1 MSFFQVLP
9 YTILQHILSSVKK
22 MLKEW
27 QKIEAAGIFDSLE
40 EFAKYYYENGEKS
53 CFRII
58 TNDPWS
64 KENFFFGTYQ
74 ELLEFYK
81 TDVSVSKEAKS
92 RIGEKFHYLTILDVF
107 AENKTGKK
115 IVYAKCKCD
124 CGASI
129 GCLYK
134 FSFSSQNVSMEL

>member
-1 MSFFQVLP
+1 MIDL
-9 YTILQHILSSVKK
+9 TNKK

-27 QKIEAAGIFDSLE
+27 QKIETAGIFDSLE

-81 TDVSVSKEAKS
+81 NELPKRSIR
-92 RIGEKFHYLTILDVF
+92 RIARPYP
-107 AENKTGKK
+107 K
-115 IVYAKCKCD
+115 IV
-124 CGASI
+124 
-129 GCLYK
+129 
-134 FSFSSQNVSMEL
+134 

>member
-1 MSFFQVLP
+1 MIDL
-9 YTILQHILSSVKK
+9 TNKK

-27 QKIEAAGIFDSLE
+27 QKIEAAGIFDTLE

-74 ELLEFYK
+74 ELLDFYK
-81 TDVSVSKEAKS
+81 NELPKRS
-92 RIGEKFHYLTILDVF
+92 IGRKYHSLTVLDVF
-107 AENKTGKK
+107 KENKEGK
-115 IVYAKCKCD
+115 
-124 CGASI
+124 
-129 GCLYK
+129 
-134 FSFSSQNVSMEL
+134 Q